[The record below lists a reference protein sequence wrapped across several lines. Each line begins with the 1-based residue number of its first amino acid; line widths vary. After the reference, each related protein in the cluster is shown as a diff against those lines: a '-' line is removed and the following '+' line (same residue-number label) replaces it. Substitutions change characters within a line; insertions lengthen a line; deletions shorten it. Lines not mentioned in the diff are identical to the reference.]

1 MNTQLI
7 SYLDEYL
14 QMQTPQFAVMITGK
28 WGCGKTYFIKNI
40 KDQWCSSNKNVSE
53 NSIDLKPIYVSLN
66 GLSSISS
73 IIRKVKTVLYPILYS
88 KGATVAKTVI
98 LSALRIASKSF
109 LDLDKDGAGEDMN
122 NLLDAEGIIEVFKSD
137 SDTLEGNRVMILDD
151 VERCKIPLDELFG
164 FINSIVEHSNSKVI
178 LICDEEKLDQ
188 VAHKEGLATEYK
200 NFKEKL
206 VGQTF
211 ALAVNYADVAGQFID
226 KLSYPIINNNRNLII
241 DLFIASSR
249 ENLRLIRHCLI
260 DIKRIFEQLPENT
273 KENPNYDQ
281 FVKNIVAYVVIAS
294 IETRFG
300 NNGIDYYQ
308 SYTFND
314 EAKKV
319 SLELEQRYNPILEK
333 YHIYGSSYTIPFKFL
348 LEYIRNGFL
357 ASPDYLVSE
366 CRMLKSRNLANW
378 EKLWNSYRLS
388 NAEFSELLLNEK
400 KRFYNKELQYVF
412 EVIHLSGILLSLEKR
427 QLTKL
432 NRKHIVRV
440 AKKTIENIINRY
452 NNDFSRIYPDSRGY
466 EFQESNAEEMQEIVD
481 FARDKYIAQLK
492 MVERDYVI
500 SVWNELG
507 TDITQKELL
516 DKFKEVTPSRECSY
530 DRKGIFHQVKPELI
544 VKKIIAMSNDSRLEF
559 RWFLMNRYYLEGC
572 GIICN
577 ISSEMK
583 EDKDSLERISSML
596 KSRAKRKRLIEKETI
611 MMISAKI
618 DEAINKM

>member
-66 GLSSISS
+66 GLSSINSV
-73 IIRKVKTVLYPILYS
+73 IRKVKTVLYPILYS

-178 LICDEEKLDQ
+178 LICDEEKLAE
-188 VAHKEGLATEYK
+188 VATKESLATQYK

-211 ALAVNYADVAGQFID
+211 ALKVNYADIAGQFID
-226 KLSYPIINNNRNLII
+226 KLSNSIINNNRDLII
-241 DLFIASSR
+241 DLFIASKR

-260 DIKRIFEQLPENT
+260 DIKRFFEQLPENI

-308 SYTFND
+308 SYTISD

-319 SLELEQRYNPILEK
+319 SLELEQRYNPILER
-333 YHIYGSSYTIPFKFL
+333 YHINGSSYTIPFKFL

-378 EKLWNSYRLS
+378 EKLWNSYHLS
-388 NAEFSELLLNEK
+388 NIEFSELLSKEK

-412 EVIHLSGILLSLEKR
+412 EVVHLSGVLLSLEKR
-427 QLTKL
+427 HLTKL
-432 NRKHIVRV
+432 NRKHIVKV
-440 AKKTIENIINRY
+440 AKKTIEHIN
-452 NNDFSRIYPDSRGY
+452 NTFNGDFSRIHLDSRGY
-466 EFQESNAEEMQEIVD
+466 EFQEAKTDEMQEIIEY
-481 FARDKYIAQLK
+481 AREKYLDQIK
-492 MVERDYVI
+492 VVERGYVAN
-500 SVWNELG
+500 VWNGLNGE
-507 TDITQKELL
+507 ITQKQILE
-516 DKFKEVTPSRECSY
+516 KFEAITPSRRCSY
-530 DRKGIFHQVKPELI
+530 NMEGIFHQVKPEVI
-544 VKKIIAMSNDSRLEF
+544 VDKILSFSNESRLEF
-559 RWFLMNRYYLEGC
+559 MWFLMGRYYLDGC
-572 GIICN
+572 GIRGDIR
-577 ISSEMK
+577 SEMK
-583 EDKDSLERISSML
+583 EDKSSLIKISAML
-596 KSRAKRKRLIEKETI
+596 KSRAKRKRLIEKETT

>member
-66 GLSSISS
+66 GLSSINSV
-73 IIRKVKTVLYPILYS
+73 IRKVKTVLYPILYS

-178 LICDEEKLDQ
+178 LICDEEKLAE
-188 VAHKEGLATEYK
+188 VATKESLATQYK

-206 VGQTF
+206 IGQTF
-211 ALAVNYADVAGQFID
+211 ALEVNYADVAGQFID

-260 DIKRIFEQLPENT
+260 DIKRIFEQLPENI

-388 NAEFSELLLNEK
+388 NVEFSELLLNEK

-577 ISSEMK
+577 ISGEMK
-583 EDKDSLERISSML
+583 EDKSSLIKISAML

-611 MMISAKI
+611 MMISAKM

>member
-40 KDQWCSSNKNVSE
+40 KDQWCSSNKSVSE

-66 GLSSISS
+66 GLSSINSV
-73 IIRKVKTVLYPILYS
+73 IRKVKTVLYPILYS

-188 VAHKEGLATEYK
+188 VANKEGLATEYK

-211 ALAVNYADVAGQFID
+211 ALKVNYADIAGQFID
-226 KLSYPIINNNRNLII
+226 KLSNSIINNNRDLII
-241 DLFIASSR
+241 DLFIASKR
-249 ENLRLIRHCLI
+249 KNLRLIRHCLI
-260 DIKRIFEQLPENT
+260 DIKRIFEQLPENI

-366 CRMLKSRNLANW
+366 CRMLESRNLANW

-577 ISSEMK
+577 ISGEMK

>member
-66 GLSSISS
+66 GLSSINSV
-73 IIRKVKTVLYPILYS
+73 IRKVKTVLYPILYS

-178 LICDEEKLDQ
+178 LICDEEKLAE
-188 VAHKEGLATEYK
+188 VATKESLATQYK

-206 VGQTF
+206 IGQTF
-211 ALAVNYADVAGQFID
+211 ALEVNYADVAGQFID

-260 DIKRIFEQLPENT
+260 DIKRIFEQLPENI

-388 NAEFSELLLNEK
+388 NVEFSELLLNEK
-400 KRFYNKELQYVF
+400 KRFYNKELQYIF

-577 ISSEMK
+577 ISGEMK
-583 EDKDSLERISSML
+583 EDKSSLIKISAML

>member
-66 GLSSISS
+66 GLSSINSV
-73 IIRKVKTVLYPILYS
+73 IRKVKTVLYPILYS

-188 VAHKEGLATEYK
+188 VANKEGLATEYK

-211 ALAVNYADVAGQFID
+211 ALKVNYADIAGQFID
-226 KLSYPIINNNRNLII
+226 KLSNSIINNNRDLII
-241 DLFIASSR
+241 DLFIASKR

-260 DIKRIFEQLPENT
+260 DIKRFFEQLPENI

-308 SYTFND
+308 SYTISD

-319 SLELEQRYNPILEK
+319 SLELEQRYNPILER

-348 LEYIRNGFL
+348 IEYIRNGFL
-357 ASPDYLVSE
+357 TSPEYLISE
-366 CRMLKSRNLANW
+366 CRMLKSRNLTNW
-378 EKLWNSYRLS
+378 EKLWNSYHLS
-388 NAEFSELLLNEK
+388 NIEFSELLSKEK

-412 EVIHLSGILLSLEKR
+412 EVVHLSGVLLSLEKR
-427 QLTKL
+427 HLTKL
-432 NRKHIVRV
+432 NRKHIVKV
-440 AKKTIENIINRY
+440 AKKTIEHIN
-452 NNDFSRIYPDSRGY
+452 NTFNGDFSRIHLDSRGY
-466 EFQESNAEEMQEIVD
+466 EFQEAKTDEMQEIIEY
-481 FARDKYIAQLK
+481 AREKYLDQIK
-492 MVERDYVI
+492 VVERGYVAN
-500 SVWNELG
+500 VWNGLNGE
-507 TDITQKELL
+507 ITQKQILE
-516 DKFKEVTPSRECSY
+516 KFEAITPTRRCSY
-530 DRKGIFHQVKPELI
+530 NMEGIFHQVKPEVI
-544 VKKIIAMSNDSRLEF
+544 VGKILSFSNESRLEF
-559 RWFLMNRYYLEGC
+559 MWFLMGRYYLDGC
-572 GIICN
+572 GIRGDIR
-577 ISSEMK
+577 SEMK
-583 EDKDSLERISSML
+583 EDKSSLIKISAML

>member
-1 MNTQLI
+1 MNDQLT
-7 SYLDEYL
+7 SYLNEYL
-14 QMQTPQFAVMITGK
+14 TMQTPQFAVMITGK
-28 WGCGKTYFIKNI
+28 WGCGKTYFIKNMI
-40 KDQWCSSNKNVSE
+40 DKWCGSNRDVSE
-53 NSIDLKPIYVSLN
+53 NSIDLRPIYVSLN

-122 NLLDAEGIIEVFKSD
+122 NLLDAEGIIEVFKSN
-137 SDTLEGNRVMILDD
+137 SDTLKGNRVMILDD

-164 FINSIVEHSNSKVI
+164 FINSIVEHSNSKII
-178 LICDEEKLDQ
+178 LICDEEKLAE
-188 VAHKEGLATEYK
+188 VANKESLATEYK

-211 ALAVNYADVAGQFID
+211 ALKVNYADIAGQFID
-226 KLSYPIINNNRNLII
+226 KLSNSIINNNRDLII
-241 DLFIASSR
+241 DLFIASKR

-260 DIKRIFEQLPENT
+260 DIKRFFEQLPENI

-308 SYTFND
+308 SYTISD

-319 SLELEQRYNPILEK
+319 SLELEQRYNPILER
-333 YHIYGSSYTIPFKFL
+333 YHINGSSYTIPFKFL

-366 CRMLKSRNLANW
+366 CRILKSRNLANW
-378 EKLWNSYRLS
+378 EKLWNSYHLS
-388 NAEFSELLLNEK
+388 NIEFSELLSKEK

-412 EVIHLSGILLSLEKR
+412 EVVHLSGVLLSLEKR
-427 QLTKL
+427 HLTKL
-432 NRKHIVRV
+432 NRKHIVKV
-440 AKKTIENIINRY
+440 AKKTIEHIN
-452 NNDFSRIYPDSRGY
+452 NTFNGDFSRIHLDSRGY
-466 EFQESNAEEMQEIVD
+466 EFQEAKTDEMQEIIEY
-481 FARDKYIAQLK
+481 AREKYLDQIK
-492 MVERDYVI
+492 VVERGYVAN
-500 SVWNELG
+500 VWNGLNGE
-507 TDITQKELL
+507 ITQKQILE
-516 DKFKEVTPSRECSY
+516 KFEAITPTRRCSY
-530 DRKGIFHQVKPELI
+530 NMEGIFHQVKPE
-544 VKKIIAMSNDSRLEF
+544 VVVDKIISFSNESRLEF
-559 RWFLMNRYYLEGC
+559 MWFLMGRYYLDGY
-572 GIICN
+572 GVQGD

-583 EDKDSLERISSML
+583 EDKSSLIKISAML

>member
-66 GLSSISS
+66 GLSSINSV
-73 IIRKVKTVLYPILYS
+73 IRKVKTVLYPILYS

-178 LICDEEKLDQ
+178 LICDEEKLAE
-188 VAHKEGLATEYK
+188 VATKESLATQYK

-211 ALAVNYADVAGQFID
+211 ALEVNYADVAGQFID

-260 DIKRIFEQLPENT
+260 DIKRIFEQLPENI
-273 KENPNYDQ
+273 KENPNYGQ

-333 YHIYGSSYTIPFKFL
+333 YHISGSSYTIPFKFL

-388 NAEFSELLLNEK
+388 NVEFSELLLNEK

-577 ISSEMK
+577 ISGEMK
-583 EDKDSLERISSML
+583 EDKSSLIKISAML

>member
-66 GLSSISS
+66 GLSSINSV
-73 IIRKVKTVLYPILYS
+73 IRKVKTVLYPILYS

-188 VAHKEGLATEYK
+188 FANKEGLATEYK

-211 ALAVNYADVAGQFID
+211 ALKVNYADIAGQFID
-226 KLSYPIINNNRNLII
+226 KLSNSIINNNRDLII
-241 DLFIASSR
+241 DLFIASKR

-260 DIKRIFEQLPENT
+260 DIKRFFEQLPEDI
-273 KENPNYDQ
+273 KENHNYDQ

-308 SYTFND
+308 SYTISD

-481 FARDKYIAQLK
+481 FARDKYIARLK

-530 DRKGIFHQVKPELI
+530 DRKGIFHQVKPELL

-577 ISSEMK
+577 ISGEMK

-611 MMISAKI
+611 MMISAKM
-618 DEAINKM
+618 DEAIKKM

>member
-66 GLSSISS
+66 GLSSINSVT
-73 IIRKVKTVLYPILYS
+73 RKVKTVLYPILYS

-178 LICDEEKLDQ
+178 LICDEEKLAE
-188 VAHKEGLATEYK
+188 VATKESLATQYK

-211 ALAVNYADVAGQFID
+211 ALKVNYADIAGQFID
-226 KLSYPIINNNRNLII
+226 KLSNSIINNNRDLII
-241 DLFIASSR
+241 DLFIASKR

-260 DIKRIFEQLPENT
+260 DIKRFFEQLPENI

-308 SYTFND
+308 SYTISD

-319 SLELEQRYNPILEK
+319 SLELEQRYNPILER
-333 YHIYGSSYTIPFKFL
+333 YHINGSSYTIPFKFL

-378 EKLWNSYRLS
+378 EKLWNSYHLS
-388 NAEFSELLLNEK
+388 NIEFSELLSKEK

-412 EVIHLSGILLSLEKR
+412 EVVHLSGVLLSLEKR
-427 QLTKL
+427 HLTKL
-432 NRKHIVRV
+432 NRKHIVKV
-440 AKKTIENIINRY
+440 AKKTIEHIN
-452 NNDFSRIYPDSRGY
+452 NTFNGDFSRIHLDSRGY
-466 EFQESNAEEMQEIVD
+466 EFQEAKTDEMQEIIEY
-481 FARDKYIAQLK
+481 AREKYLDQIK
-492 MVERDYVI
+492 VVERGYVAN
-500 SVWNELG
+500 VWNGLNGE
-507 TDITQKELL
+507 ITQKQILE
-516 DKFKEVTPSRECSY
+516 KFEAITPTRRCSY
-530 DRKGIFHQVKPELI
+530 NMEGIFHQVKPEVI
-544 VKKIIAMSNDSRLEF
+544 VDKILSFSNESRLEF
-559 RWFLMNRYYLEGC
+559 MWFLMGRYYLDGC
-572 GIICN
+572 GIRGDIR
-577 ISSEMK
+577 SEMK
-583 EDKDSLERISSML
+583 EDKSSLIKISAML
-596 KSRAKRKRLIEKETI
+596 KSRAKRKRLIEKETT

>member
-53 NSIDLKPIYVSLN
+53 NSIDLKPIYLSLN
-66 GLSSISS
+66 GLSSINSV
-73 IIRKVKTVLYPILYS
+73 IRKVKTVLYPILYS

-178 LICDEEKLDQ
+178 LICDEEKLAE
-188 VAHKEGLATEYK
+188 VATKESLATQYK

-206 VGQTF
+206 IGQTF
-211 ALAVNYADVAGQFID
+211 ALEVNYADVAGQFID

-260 DIKRIFEQLPENT
+260 DIKRIFEQLPENI

-388 NAEFSELLLNEK
+388 NVEFSELLLNEK

-577 ISSEMK
+577 ISGEMK
-583 EDKDSLERISSML
+583 EDKSSLIKISAML
-596 KSRAKRKRLIEKETI
+596 KSRAKRKRIIEKETI

>member
-178 LICDEEKLDQ
+178 LICDEEKLAE
-188 VAHKEGLATEYK
+188 VATKESLATQYK

-206 VGQTF
+206 IGQTF
-211 ALAVNYADVAGQFID
+211 ALEVNYADVAGQFID

-260 DIKRIFEQLPENT
+260 DIKRIFEQLPENI

-366 CRMLKSRNLANW
+366 CRMLESRNLANW

-577 ISSEMK
+577 ISGEMK

-611 MMISAKI
+611 MMISAKM

>member
-14 QMQTPQFAVMITGK
+14 QMQNPQFAVMIAGK

-40 KDQWCSSNKNVSE
+40 KDRWCCSNKNVSE

-66 GLSSISS
+66 GLCSINSV
-73 IIRKVKTVLYPILYS
+73 IRKVKTVLYPILYS

-122 NLLDAEGIIEVFKSD
+122 NLLDAEGIIEVFKSN
-137 SDTLEGNRVMILDD
+137 SDTLKGNRVMILDD

-164 FINSIVEHSNSKVI
+164 FINSIVEHSNSKII
-178 LICDEEKLDQ
+178 LICDEEKLAE
-188 VAHKEGLATEYK
+188 VANKESLATEYK

-211 ALAVNYADVAGQFID
+211 ALKVNYADIAGQFID
-226 KLSYPIINNNRNLII
+226 KLSNSIINNNRDLII
-241 DLFIASSR
+241 DLFIASKR

-260 DIKRIFEQLPENT
+260 DIKRFFEQLPENI

-308 SYTFND
+308 SYTISD

-319 SLELEQRYNPILEK
+319 SLELEQRYNPILER
-333 YHIYGSSYTIPFKFL
+333 YHINGSSYTIPFKFL

-378 EKLWNSYRLS
+378 EKLWNSYHLS
-388 NAEFSELLLNEK
+388 NIEFSELLSKEK

-412 EVIHLSGILLSLEKR
+412 EVVHLSGVLLSLEKR
-427 QLTKL
+427 HLTKL
-432 NRKHIVRV
+432 NRKHIVKV
-440 AKKTIENIINRY
+440 AKKTIEHIN
-452 NNDFSRIYPDSRGY
+452 NTFNGDFSRIHLDSRGY
-466 EFQESNAEEMQEIVD
+466 EFQEAKTDEMQEIIEY
-481 FARDKYIAQLK
+481 AREKYLDQIK
-492 MVERDYVI
+492 VVERGYVAN
-500 SVWNELG
+500 VWNGLNGE
-507 TDITQKELL
+507 ITQKQILE
-516 DKFKEVTPSRECSY
+516 KFEAITPTRRCSY
-530 DRKGIFHQVKPELI
+530 NMEGIFHQVKPEVI
-544 VKKIIAMSNDSRLEF
+544 VDKILSFSNESRLEF
-559 RWFLMNRYYLEGC
+559 MWFLMGRYYLGGC
-572 GIICN
+572 GIRGDIR
-577 ISSEMK
+577 SEMR
-583 EDKDSLERISSML
+583 EDKSSLIKISAML

>member
-40 KDQWCSSNKNVSE
+40 KDQWCSSNKNVSK

-66 GLSSISS
+66 GLSSINSV
-73 IIRKVKTVLYPILYS
+73 IRKVKTVLYPILYS

-178 LICDEEKLDQ
+178 LICDEEKLAE
-188 VAHKEGLATEYK
+188 VATKESLATQYK

-206 VGQTF
+206 IGQTF
-211 ALAVNYADVAGQFID
+211 ALEVNYADVAGQFID

-260 DIKRIFEQLPENT
+260 DIKRIFEQLPENI

-366 CRMLKSRNLANW
+366 CRMLESRNLANW

-577 ISSEMK
+577 ISGEMK

-611 MMISAKI
+611 MMISAKM

>member
-1 MNTQLI
+1 
-7 SYLDEYL
+7 
-14 QMQTPQFAVMITGK
+14 
-28 WGCGKTYFIKNI
+28 
-40 KDQWCSSNKNVSE
+40 
-53 NSIDLKPIYVSLN
+53 
-66 GLSSISS
+66 
-73 IIRKVKTVLYPILYS
+73 
-88 KGATVAKTVI
+88 
-98 LSALRIASKSF
+98 
-109 LDLDKDGAGEDMN
+109 MN

-188 VAHKEGLATEYK
+188 VANKEGLATEYK

-211 ALAVNYADVAGQFID
+211 ALKVNYADIAGQFID
-226 KLSYPIINNNRNLII
+226 KLSNSIINNNRDLII
-241 DLFIASSR
+241 DLFIASKR

-260 DIKRIFEQLPENT
+260 DIKRFFEQLPEDI
-273 KENPNYDQ
+273 KENHNYDQ

-308 SYTFND
+308 SYTISD

-412 EVIHLSGILLSLEKR
+412 EVIHLSGILLSLDDYI
-427 QLTKL
+427 TL
-432 NRKHIVRV
+432 NVPPR
-440 AKKTIENIINRY
+440 A
-452 NNDFSRIYPDSRGY
+452 FSNVPLQI
-466 EFQESNAEEMQEIVD
+466 
-481 FARDKYIAQLK
+481 
-492 MVERDYVI
+492 
-500 SVWNELG
+500 W
-507 TDITQKELL
+507 
-516 DKFKEVTPSRECSY
+516 
-530 DRKGIFHQVKPELI
+530 
-544 VKKIIAMSNDSRLEF
+544 
-559 RWFLMNRYYLEGC
+559 
-572 GIICN
+572 
-577 ISSEMK
+577 
-583 EDKDSLERISSML
+583 SL
-596 KSRAKRKRLIEKETI
+596 
-611 MMISAKI
+611 
-618 DEAINKM
+618 

>member
-260 DIKRIFEQLPENT
+260 DIKRIFEQLPENI

>member
-66 GLSSISS
+66 GLSSINSV
-73 IIRKVKTVLYPILYS
+73 IRKVKTVLYPILYS

-188 VAHKEGLATEYK
+188 VANKEGLATEYK

-211 ALAVNYADVAGQFID
+211 ALKVNYADIAGQFID
-226 KLSYPIINNNRNLII
+226 KLSNSIINNNRDLII
-241 DLFIASSR
+241 DLFIASKR

-260 DIKRIFEQLPENT
+260 DIKRFFEQLPENI

-308 SYTFND
+308 SYTISD

-319 SLELEQRYNPILEK
+319 SLVLEQRYNPILER

-348 LEYIRNGFL
+348 IEYIRNGFL
-357 ASPDYLVSE
+357 TSPDYLISE
-366 CRMLKSRNLANW
+366 CRMLKSRNLTNW
-378 EKLWNSYRLS
+378 EKLWNSYHLS
-388 NAEFSELLLNEK
+388 NAEFSELLSKEK

-412 EVIHLSGILLSLEKR
+412 EVVHLSGILLSLEKR
-427 QLTKL
+427 QLAKL
-432 NRKHIVRV
+432 DRKHIVRV

-577 ISSEMK
+577 ISGEMK
-583 EDKDSLERISSML
+583 EEKSSLIKISAML

>member
-122 NLLDAEGIIEVFKSD
+122 NLLDAEGIIEVFKSN
-137 SDTLEGNRVMILDD
+137 SDTLKGNRVMILDD

-164 FINSIVEHSNSKVI
+164 FINSIVEHSNSKII
-178 LICDEEKLDQ
+178 LICDEVKLAE
-188 VAHKEGLATEYK
+188 VATKESLATQYK

-211 ALAVNYADVAGQFID
+211 ALEVNYADVAGQFID

-260 DIKRIFEQLPENT
+260 DIKRIFEQLPENI

-577 ISSEMK
+577 ISGEMK

>member
-66 GLSSISS
+66 GLSSINSV
-73 IIRKVKTVLYPILYS
+73 IRKVKTVLYPILYS

-109 LDLDKDGAGEDMN
+109 LDLDKDGSGEDMN

-188 VAHKEGLATEYK
+188 VANKEGLATEYK

-211 ALAVNYADVAGQFID
+211 ALKVNYADIAGQFID
-226 KLSYPIINNNRNLII
+226 KLSNSIINNNRDLII
-241 DLFIASSR
+241 DLFIASKR

-260 DIKRIFEQLPENT
+260 DIKRFFEQLPENI

-308 SYTFND
+308 SYTISD

-319 SLELEQRYNPILEK
+319 SLELEQRYNPILER

-348 LEYIRNGFL
+348 IEYIRNGFL

-466 EFQESNAEEMQEIVD
+466 EFQEYNAEEMQEIVD

-577 ISSEMK
+577 ISGEMK

>member
-66 GLSSISS
+66 GLSSINSV
-73 IIRKVKTVLYPILYS
+73 IRKVKTVLYPILYS

-188 VAHKEGLATEYK
+188 VANKEGLATEYK

-226 KLSYPIINNNRNLII
+226 KLSYPIINNNRHLII

-260 DIKRIFEQLPENT
+260 DIKRIFEQLPENI

-492 MVERDYVI
+492 MLERDYVI

-572 GIICN
+572 GFICN
-577 ISSEMK
+577 ISGEMK

-596 KSRAKRKRLIEKETI
+596 KSRAKRKRLIERETI

>member
-14 QMQTPQFAVMITGK
+14 QIQTPQFAVMITGK

-73 IIRKVKTVLYPILYS
+73 IIRKVKAVLYPILYS

-122 NLLDAEGIIEVFKSD
+122 NLLDAEGIIEVFKSN
-137 SDTLEGNRVMILDD
+137 SDTLKGNRVMILDD

-164 FINSIVEHSNSKVI
+164 FINSIVEHSNSKII
-178 LICDEEKLDQ
+178 LICDEEKLVE
-188 VAHKEGLATEYK
+188 VATKESLATQYK

-211 ALAVNYADVAGQFID
+211 ALEVNYADVAGQFID

-260 DIKRIFEQLPENT
+260 DIKRIFEQLPENI

-388 NAEFSELLLNEK
+388 NAGFSELLLNEK

-466 EFQESNAEEMQEIVD
+466 EFQESNAEEMQEIID

-492 MVERDYVI
+492 KVERDYVI

-544 VKKIIAMSNDSRLEF
+544 VKKIIIQKLLLVAF
-559 RWFLMNRYYLEGC
+559 IG
-572 GIICN
+572 
-577 ISSEMK
+577 
-583 EDKDSLERISSML
+583 
-596 KSRAKRKRLIEKETI
+596 
-611 MMISAKI
+611 
-618 DEAINKM
+618 

>member
-260 DIKRIFEQLPENT
+260 DIKRIFEQLPENI

-572 GIICN
+572 GIIGN

>member
-66 GLSSISS
+66 GLSSINSV
-73 IIRKVKTVLYPILYS
+73 IRKVKTVLYPILYS

-151 VERCKIPLDELFG
+151 VERCNIPLDELFG

-188 VAHKEGLATEYK
+188 VANKEGLATEYK

-211 ALAVNYADVAGQFID
+211 ALKVNYADIAGQFID
-226 KLSYPIINNNRNLII
+226 KLSNSIINNNRDLII
-241 DLFIASSR
+241 DLFIASKR

-260 DIKRIFEQLPENT
+260 DIKRFFEQLPENI
-273 KENPNYDQ
+273 KENSNYDQ

-300 NNGIDYYQ
+300 NAGIEYFQ
-308 SYTFND
+308 AYTFND
-314 EAKKV
+314 EAKKM
-319 SLELEQRYNPILEK
+319 SQELEQRYNPILEK
-333 YHIYGSSYTIPFKFL
+333 WHLYGTSYTIPFKYL
-348 LEYIRNGFL
+348 IEYVRNGFL
-357 ASPDYLVSE
+357 ASADYLVAE
-366 CRMLKSRNLANW
+366 CRMLKSRNLTNW

-577 ISSEMK
+577 ISGEMK

>member
-1 MNTQLI
+1 MNYRLT
-7 SYLDEYL
+7 SYLNEYL
-14 QMQTPQFAVMITGK
+14 AMQTPQFAVMITGK
-28 WGCGKTYFIKNI
+28 WGCGKTFYIKNLI
-40 KDQWCSSNKNVSE
+40 DEWCNPNRNVSE
-53 NSIDLKPIYVSLN
+53 DSIDLKPIYVSLN
-66 GLSSISS
+66 GLSSISTV
-73 IIRKVKTVLYPILYS
+73 IRKVKTVLYPILYS

-137 SDTLEGNRVMILDD
+137 SDTLKGNRVMILDD

-164 FINSIVEHSNSKVI
+164 FINSIVEHSNSKII
-178 LICDEEKLDQ
+178 LICDEEKLDE
-188 VAHKEGLATEYK
+188 VANKEGLATEYK
-200 NFKEKL
+200 DFKEKL

-211 ALAVNYADVAGQFID
+211 ALEVSYADVAGQFID
-226 KLSYPIINNNRNLII
+226 KLSNPIINSNRDLII
-241 DLFIASSR
+241 DLFIASKR
-249 ENLRLIRHCLI
+249 ENLRLMRHCLI
-260 DIKRIFEQLPENT
+260 DIKRFFEQIPENI
-273 KENPNYDQ
+273 KENSNYDQ

-300 NNGIDYYQ
+300 NIGIEYFQ
-308 SYTFND
+308 AYTFND
-314 EAKKV
+314 EAKKM
-319 SLELEQRYNPILEK
+319 SQEIEQRYNPILEK
-333 YHIYGSSYTIPFKFL
+333 WHLYGTSYTIPFKYL
-348 LEYIRNGFL
+348 IEYVRNGFL
-357 ASPDYLVSE
+357 ASADYLVAE
-366 CRMLKSRNLANW
+366 CRMLKSRNLTNW

-507 TDITQKELL
+507 SDITQKELL

-544 VKKIIAMSNDSRLEF
+544 VKKIIAMSNNSRLEF

-577 ISSEMK
+577 ISGEMK

-611 MMISAKI
+611 MMISEKI
-618 DEAINKM
+618 DEAVSKM

>member
-40 KDQWCSSNKNVSE
+40 KDQWCSSNKNVSV

-66 GLSSISS
+66 GLSSINSV
-73 IIRKVKTVLYPILYS
+73 IRKVKTVLYPILYS

-98 LSALRIASKSF
+98 LSALRITSKSF

-122 NLLDAEGIIEVFKSD
+122 NLLDAEGIIEVFKSN
-137 SDTLEGNRVMILDD
+137 SDTLKGNRVMILDD

-164 FINSIVEHSNSKVI
+164 FINSIVEHSNSKII
-178 LICDEEKLDQ
+178 LICDEEKLAE
-188 VAHKEGLATEYK
+188 VANKESLATEYK

-211 ALAVNYADVAGQFID
+211 ALKVNYADIAGQFID
-226 KLSYPIINNNRNLII
+226 KLSNSIINNNRDLII
-241 DLFIASSR
+241 DLFIASKR

-260 DIKRIFEQLPENT
+260 DIKRFFEQLPENI

-308 SYTFND
+308 SYTISD

-319 SLELEQRYNPILEK
+319 SLELEQRYNPILER
-333 YHIYGSSYTIPFKFL
+333 YHINGSSYTIPFKFL

-378 EKLWNSYRLS
+378 EKLWNSYHLS
-388 NAEFSELLLNEK
+388 NIEFSELLSKEK

-412 EVIHLSGILLSLEKR
+412 EVVHLSGVLLSLEKR
-427 QLTKL
+427 HLTKL
-432 NRKHIVRV
+432 NRKHIVKV
-440 AKKTIENIINRY
+440 AKKTIEHIN
-452 NNDFSRIYPDSRGY
+452 NTFNGDFSRIHLDSRGY
-466 EFQESNAEEMQEIVD
+466 EFQEAKTDEMQEIIEY
-481 FARDKYIAQLK
+481 AREKYLDQIK
-492 MVERDYVI
+492 VVERGYVAN
-500 SVWNELG
+500 VWNGLNGE
-507 TDITQKELL
+507 ITQKQILE
-516 DKFKEVTPSRECSY
+516 KFEAITPTRRCSY
-530 DRKGIFHQVKPELI
+530 NMEGIFHQVKPEVI
-544 VKKIIAMSNDSRLEF
+544 VDKILSFSNESRLEF
-559 RWFLMNRYYLEGC
+559 MWFLMGRYYLDGC
-572 GIICN
+572 GIRGDIR
-577 ISSEMK
+577 SEMK
-583 EDKDSLERISSML
+583 EDKSSLIKISTML
-596 KSRAKRKRLIEKETI
+596 KSRAKRKRLIEKETT

>member
-1 MNTQLI
+1 MSQ
-7 SYLDEYL
+7 
-14 QMQTPQFAVMITGK
+14 
-28 WGCGKTYFIKNI
+28 
-40 KDQWCSSNKNVSE
+40 
-53 NSIDLKPIYVSLN
+53 
-66 GLSSISS
+66 
-73 IIRKVKTVLYPILYS
+73 
-88 KGATVAKTVI
+88 
-98 LSALRIASKSF
+98 
-109 LDLDKDGAGEDMN
+109 
-122 NLLDAEGIIEVFKSD
+122 
-137 SDTLEGNRVMILDD
+137 
-151 VERCKIPLDELFG
+151 
-164 FINSIVEHSNSKVI
+164 
-178 LICDEEKLDQ
+178 
-188 VAHKEGLATEYK
+188 
-200 NFKEKL
+200 
-206 VGQTF
+206 
-211 ALAVNYADVAGQFID
+211 
-226 KLSYPIINNNRNLII
+226 
-241 DLFIASSR
+241 
-249 ENLRLIRHCLI
+249 
-260 DIKRIFEQLPENT
+260 
-273 KENPNYDQ
+273 
-281 FVKNIVAYVVIAS
+281 
-294 IETRFG
+294 
-300 NNGIDYYQ
+300 
-308 SYTFND
+308 
-314 EAKKV
+314 
-319 SLELEQRYNPILEK
+319 ELEQRYNPILEK
-333 YHIYGSSYTIPFKFL
+333 WHLYGTSYTIPFKYL
-348 LEYIRNGFL
+348 IEYVRNGFL
-357 ASPDYLVSE
+357 ASADYLVAE
-366 CRMLKSRNLANW
+366 CRMLKSRNLTNW

-559 RWFLMNRYYLEGC
+559 RWFIMNRYYLEGC

-577 ISSEMK
+577 ISGEMK

-618 DEAINKM
+618 DEAVSRM

>member
-53 NSIDLKPIYVSLN
+53 NSIDLKPIYLSLN
-66 GLSSISS
+66 GLSSINSV
-73 IIRKVKTVLYPILYS
+73 IRKVKTVLYPILYS

-178 LICDEEKLDQ
+178 LICDEEKLAE
-188 VAHKEGLATEYK
+188 VATKESLATQYK

-206 VGQTF
+206 IGQTF
-211 ALAVNYADVAGQFID
+211 ALEVNYADVAGQFID

-260 DIKRIFEQLPENT
+260 DIKRIFEQLPENI

-388 NAEFSELLLNEK
+388 NVEFSELLLNEK

-577 ISSEMK
+577 ISGEMK
-583 EDKDSLERISSML
+583 EDKSSLIKISAML

>member
-53 NSIDLKPIYVSLN
+53 NSIDLKPIYLSLN
-66 GLSSISS
+66 GLSSINSV
-73 IIRKVKTVLYPILYS
+73 IRKVKTVLYPILYS

-178 LICDEEKLDQ
+178 LICDEEKLAE
-188 VAHKEGLATEYK
+188 VATKESLATQYK

-206 VGQTF
+206 IGQTF
-211 ALAVNYADVAGQFID
+211 ALEVNYADVAGQFID

-260 DIKRIFEQLPENT
+260 DIKRIFEQLPENI

-388 NAEFSELLLNEK
+388 NVEFSELLLNEK

-577 ISSEMK
+577 ISGEMK
-583 EDKDSLERISSML
+583 EDKSSLIKISAML
-596 KSRAKRKRLIEKETI
+596 KSRKHPVNHVIE
-611 MMISAKI
+611 
-618 DEAINKM
+618 N

>member
-66 GLSSISS
+66 GLSSINSV
-73 IIRKVKTVLYPILYS
+73 IRKVKTVLYPILYS

-188 VAHKEGLATEYK
+188 VANKEGLATEYK

-206 VGQTF
+206 VGQTI
-211 ALAVNYADVAGQFID
+211 ALKVNYADIAGQFID
-226 KLSYPIINNNRNLII
+226 KLSNSIINNNRDLII
-241 DLFIASSR
+241 DLFIASKR

-260 DIKRIFEQLPENT
+260 DIERFFEQLPENI

-308 SYTFND
+308 SYTISD

-319 SLELEQRYNPILEK
+319 SLELEQRYNPILER

-348 LEYIRNGFL
+348 IEYIRNGFL
-357 ASPDYLVSE
+357 TSPEYLISE
-366 CRMLKSRNLANW
+366 CRMLKSRNLTNW
-378 EKLWNSYRLS
+378 EKLWNSYHLS
-388 NAEFSELLLNEK
+388 NAEFSELLSKEK

-412 EVIHLSGILLSLEKR
+412 EVVHLSGILLSLEKR
-427 QLTKL
+427 QLAKL
-432 NRKHIVRV
+432 DRKHIVKV
-440 AKKTIENIINRY
+440 AKKTIEHINNTY
-452 NNDFSRIYPDSRGY
+452 NNDFSQIYLDSKGY
-466 EFQESNAEEMQEIVD
+466 EFQEINSTEMLEIIEY
-481 FARDKYIAQLK
+481 AREKYLAKIKVA
-492 MVERDYVI
+492 ERDYVAN
-500 SVWNELG
+500 VWYCLNNE
-507 TDITQKELL
+507 ITQKQIVE
-516 DKFKEVTPSRECSY
+516 KFEAVTPTRRCSY
-530 DRKGIFHQVKPELI
+530 NMEGIFHQVKPEVI
-544 VKKIIAMSNDSRLEF
+544 VDKILSFSNESRLEF
-559 RWFLMNRYYLEGC
+559 MWFLIGRYYLDGC
-572 GIICN
+572 RIRGDIR
-577 ISSEMK
+577 SEMK
-583 EDKDSLERISSML
+583 EDKSSLIKISAML

>member
-53 NSIDLKPIYVSLN
+53 NSIDLKPIYLSLN
-66 GLSSISS
+66 GLSSINSV
-73 IIRKVKTVLYPILYS
+73 IRKVKTVLYPILYS

-178 LICDEEKLDQ
+178 LICDEEKL
-188 VAHKEGLATEYK
+188 AEIATKESLATQYK

-206 VGQTF
+206 IGQTF
-211 ALAVNYADVAGQFID
+211 ALEVNYADVAGQFID

-260 DIKRIFEQLPENT
+260 DIKRIFEQLPENI

-388 NAEFSELLLNEK
+388 NVEFSELLLNEK

-577 ISSEMK
+577 ISGEMK
-583 EDKDSLERISSML
+583 EDKSSLIKISAML

>member
-1 MNTQLI
+1 
-7 SYLDEYL
+7 
-14 QMQTPQFAVMITGK
+14 MQTPQFAVMITGK

-122 NLLDAEGIIEVFKSD
+122 NLLDAEGIIEVFKSN
-137 SDTLEGNRVMILDD
+137 SDTLKGNRVMILDD

-164 FINSIVEHSNSKVI
+164 FINSIVEHSNSKII
-178 LICDEEKLDQ
+178 LICDEEKLAE
-188 VAHKEGLATEYK
+188 VATKESLATQYK

-211 ALAVNYADVAGQFID
+211 ALEVNYADVAGQFID

-260 DIKRIFEQLPENT
+260 DIKRIFEQLPENI
-273 KENPNYDQ
+273 KESPNYDQ

-366 CRMLKSRNLANW
+366 CSMLKSRNLANW
-378 EKLWNSYRLS
+378 EKLWNSYHLS
-388 NAEFSELLLNEK
+388 NIEFSELLSKEK
-400 KRFYNKELQYVF
+400 KRF
-412 EVIHLSGILLSLEKR
+412 
-427 QLTKL
+427 
-432 NRKHIVRV
+432 
-440 AKKTIENIINRY
+440 
-452 NNDFSRIYPDSRGY
+452 
-466 EFQESNAEEMQEIVD
+466 
-481 FARDKYIAQLK
+481 
-492 MVERDYVI
+492 
-500 SVWNELG
+500 
-507 TDITQKELL
+507 
-516 DKFKEVTPSRECSY
+516 
-530 DRKGIFHQVKPELI
+530 
-544 VKKIIAMSNDSRLEF
+544 
-559 RWFLMNRYYLEGC
+559 
-572 GIICN
+572 
-577 ISSEMK
+577 
-583 EDKDSLERISSML
+583 
-596 KSRAKRKRLIEKETI
+596 
-611 MMISAKI
+611 
-618 DEAINKM
+618 